1 MIGYI
6 VLLTALSIS
15 AVAIYYSVAGL
26 VAIFAAAAIPIMIMG
41 GALEIGKL
49 VTAVWLHRYWSRAAW
64 WLRTY
69 LAIAV
74 LVLMMIT
81 SMGIF
86 GFLSKAH
93 IEQTSASQESVA
105 QVQRLETEIARQTD
119 LQKRAEDRIR
129 QLETGNTGANATVQG
144 QIDRE
149 QQRIDSAYSRVQPQI
164 DAQNAIITQQTK
176 LYSDQIAKIDSDL
189 ATLQGYI
196 NAGGTDNIKKA
207 QGMVGAA
214 ADGAYGSRTAAKFKE
229 WQDARAAERAELV
242 KKIESAGTSNTT
254 VRAAQAEITRIRRSV
269 EAEIAESNKVINRLR
284 SQVGQT
290 VDKKAVETEITDQQA
305 KLKAA
310 VDEIDKLSQEKYKLQ
325 AEYRKL
331 EAEVGPVKYI
341 AEFIYGEQA
350 DKNMLEEAVRWVIIV
365 IIFVFDPLA
374 VLLLIASQYTFI
386 WTKND
391 KDSEEKSEE
400 FDFDEYE
407 KVRAAKIDENP
418 GWPWPVDKVK
428 EKDKDE
434 LVQQSTKET
443 SNAIGDPAN
452 HQSGSNDSEE
462 DEKAKTIDPTPAE
475 SGTGDNGGDNVEG
488 SGEVNLKSKKK
499 EDLKSLEETKSKAWT
514 PTRNAMFY
522 PEEAEAVKEE
532 KIREQSYLE
541 KELDSKFQTA
551 KAAWKESNPE
561 QTLKMWKNLYI
572 KGKIDK
578 LPWEEGY
585 TQNAEQSENTLFNK
599 LQNKRAND
607 S

>member
-26 VAIFAAAAIPIMIMG
+26 VAIFAAAAIPIIIMG
-41 GALEIGKL
+41 SALEIGKL
-49 VTAVWLHRYWSRAAW
+49 VTAVWLHKYWDRATW
-64 WLRTY
+64 WLRSY
-69 LAIAV
+69 LSIAV

-105 QVQRLETEIARQTD
+105 QVQRLETEIARQTEI
-119 LQKRAEDRIR
+119 QKRAEDRIR

-149 QQRIDSAYSRVQPQI
+149 QQRIDSAYARVQPQI
-164 DAQNAIITQQTK
+164 DAQNAIIAQQTK
-176 LYSDQIAKIDSDL
+176 LFSDQIAKIDSDL

-196 NAGGTDNIKKA
+196 NAGGSDNIKRA

-229 WQDARAAERAELV
+229 WQDAKAAERAELV
-242 KKIESAGTSNTT
+242 KKIESIGASNPT
-254 VRAAQAEITRIRRSV
+254 VRAAQQEITRIRRSV

-310 VDEIDKLSQEKYKLQ
+310 VDEIDKLSKEKYELQ

-341 AEFIYGEQA
+341 AEFVYGEQA
-350 DKNMLEEAVRWVIIV
+350 DQNLLEKAVRWVIII

-374 VLLLIASQYTFI
+374 VLLLIASQYTFKWI
-386 WTKND
+386 KED
-391 KDSEEKSEE
+391 EEAEDR
-400 FDFDEYE
+400 DFESDWDEYE
-407 KVRAAKIDENP
+407 KARAVKIDQNQ
-418 GWPWPVDKVK
+418 GWPWPSG
-428 EKDKDE
+428 EPWPKDLKGEGEDE
-434 LVQQSTKET
+434 LVQENS
-443 SNAIGDPAN
+443 A
-452 HQSGSNDSEE
+452 QSGETEQAEASAQQSDERE
-462 DEKAKTIDPTPAE
+462 DVGENESSTVSTTVSGDAGAGDQGRDDATGVDETATGLEDP
-475 SGTGDNGGDNVEG
+475 
-488 SGEVNLKSKKK
+488 KKK
-499 EDLKSLEETKSKAWT
+499 EPLKSLDVAAPLTE
-514 PTRNAMFY
+514 
-522 PEEAEAVKEE
+522 EE
-532 KIREQSYLE
+532 KVREAAYNE
-541 KELDSKFQTA
+541 KELDSKFQTE
-551 KAAWKESNPE
+551 KSAWKDAHPD
-561 QTLKMWKNLYI
+561 QTLKMYKTLYI

-578 LPWEEGY
+578 LPWEGY
-585 TQNAEQSENTLFNK
+585 KQNEEQSENSLFNK
-599 LQNKRAND
+599 IQNNRK
-607 S
+607 SET